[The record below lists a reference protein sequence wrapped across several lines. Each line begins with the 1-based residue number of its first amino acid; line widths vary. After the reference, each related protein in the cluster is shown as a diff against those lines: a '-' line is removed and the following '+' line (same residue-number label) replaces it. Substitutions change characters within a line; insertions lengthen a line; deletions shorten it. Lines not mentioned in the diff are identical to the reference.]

1 MSSVHN
7 DTNVNRYL
15 RLRSRRRDLISTR
28 RGDRMQIA
36 QTYDSR
42 KLIYEIVGK
51 ITRSVNSRETS
62 ATALLRMKCASCARA
77 RGLDRPAGRKF
88 AFSRPDTRTA
98 GARYR
103 EIYMPTRSPD
113 RRGTAQSRRSRER
126 CIVSPRARCISRCT
140 VSRVRSP
147 AKRER

>member
-1 MSSVHN
+1 
-7 DTNVNRYL
+7 
-15 RLRSRRRDLISTR
+15 
-28 RGDRMQIA
+28 MQIA

-42 KLIYEIVGK
+42 Y
-51 ITRSVNSRETS
+51 TRSLEKSRNVNERDF
-62 ATALLRMKCASCARA
+62 AARNEM

-113 RRGTAQSRRSRER
+113 RRGAAPFKAAACASHRPGHVASRDAPYLAFLRKEGER
-126 CIVSPRARCISRCT
+126 
-140 VSRVRSP
+140 
-147 AKRER
+147 